1 MERVYNFI
9 SLSKFIIP
17 VTHWNGKIDV
27 QQNTNATPSGMP
39 HRDELIGLYL
49 QKKKMGPW
57 PGTTWANYTAISNS
71 INDLLSK
78 LLTCKM
84 FWTAERSSR
93 SL

>member
-49 QKKKMGPW
+49 QKKKDGSMAWNYMGELH
-57 PGTTWANYTAISNS
+57 SN
-71 INDLLSK
+71 IKFNK
-78 LLTCKM
+78 RLT
-84 FWTAERSSR
+84 
-93 SL
+93 